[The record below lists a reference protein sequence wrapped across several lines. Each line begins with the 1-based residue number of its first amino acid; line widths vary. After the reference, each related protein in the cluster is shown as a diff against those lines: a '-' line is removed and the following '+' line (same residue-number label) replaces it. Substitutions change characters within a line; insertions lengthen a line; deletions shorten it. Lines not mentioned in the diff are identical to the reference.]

1 MNKSKIIF
9 NVISLGLTASF
20 YVVSLILESKRTNK
34 ISEND
39 KEDIAERVVNKIK
52 SRRKQK
58 QALVKEEV

>member
-9 NVISLGLTASF
+9 NVIGLGLTASF

-34 ISEND
+34 ISEDD
-39 KEDIAERVVNKIK
+39 KEDIAERVANKVK